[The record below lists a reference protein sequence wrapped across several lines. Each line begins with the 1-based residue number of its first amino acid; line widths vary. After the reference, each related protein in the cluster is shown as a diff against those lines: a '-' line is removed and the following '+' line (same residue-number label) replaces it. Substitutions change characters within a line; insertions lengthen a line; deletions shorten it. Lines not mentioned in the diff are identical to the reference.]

1 MKQQAVSTD
10 QMPGCEYHTLINGTD
25 FSIRVFHGKKA
36 SDSFENLIKKRLFQ
50 MAEKHEIS
58 GTTEAN
64 SDATKSSHNMVKNT

>member
-1 MKQQAVSTD
+1 MKQQAVNTE

-36 SDSFENLIKKRLFQ
+36 SDSFENLIKQRLFL
-50 MAEKHEIS
+50 MAEKNETS
-58 GTTEAN
+58 ETCEAN

>member
-1 MKQQAVSTD
+1 MKQQSVNTE

-36 SDSFENLIKKRLFQ
+36 SDSFENLIKKRLFL

-58 GTTEAN
+58 ETSEAK
-64 SDATKSSHNMVKNT
+64 SDATKSSHSMVKNT